1 MDSYNRGAAGPP
13 KPGRALSPS
22 SPPPLPRAGRGN
34 QSWLTGPL
42 SGWSYDTCQ
51 VKKVTAIDEW
61 YHSWYQDGIR
71 VVPGG
76 IRVVPGWYQTGTW
89 YRFILDI

>member
-1 MDSYNRGAAGPP
+1 MCIGSYNRGAAGPP
-13 KPGRALSPS
+13 QTGARALPLL
-22 SPPPLPRAGRGN
+22 PPLPRAGRGN

-61 YHSWYQDGIR
+61 YHPGTRMVSEWYQVVSEWYQDGIR
-71 VVPGG
+71 LVRG
-76 IRVVPGWYQTGTW
+76 IALY
-89 YRFILDI
+89 